1 MLAIV
6 GVTDHIHLLV
16 AFGGKITISAFMQH
30 VKGGSSRFASQEL
43 LDGAWFAWQNGYGV
57 FSLRMSDGRTVA
69 RHIRCQ
75 KDRHAEGKLW
85 ALLESDTP
93 HLQNSEFQICSRMTL
108 L

>member
-57 FSLRMSDGRTVA
+57 FSLRMSDGRW
-69 RHIRCQ
+69 
-75 KDRHAEGKLW
+75 HATYVVKKIVTPRVNIGLSW
-85 ALLESDTP
+85 SRTPP